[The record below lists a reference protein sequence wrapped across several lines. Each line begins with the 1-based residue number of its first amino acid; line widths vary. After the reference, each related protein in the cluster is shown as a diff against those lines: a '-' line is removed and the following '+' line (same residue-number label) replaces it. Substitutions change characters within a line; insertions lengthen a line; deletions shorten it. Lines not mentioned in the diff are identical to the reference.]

1 MRFLPQWPLR
11 SWLILSH
18 GGVLI
23 APVLVLLG
31 SGALFE
37 DLQWQTEEDLKHQ
50 GALLTMLIESEVLRA
65 RHDDKRAGIRAIA
78 GMLNPT
84 LQDAKAVTRS
94 GIQVVDTRG
103 RVVATSGRV
112 LGQDLS
118 AYPEIVDALNGNLSS
133 LTRPRPEPT
142 ERHAPWSES
151 RNAKVRVFVALPV
164 VVDEEVIGAI
174 LLSRTPRDQL
184 KTLYDM
190 GPGVGAAIVVAVV
203 AAMLLGA
210 VAAWVATRSLRLLG
224 RGAERIAEGDFR
236 GLADLARP
244 SRSHLVEVAHTA
256 TALTTMTERLR
267 DRLSYIAEFASNVS
281 HEFKTPIATLRG
293 TVELMS
299 DDDEMPLEQR
309 ARFLA
314 NASRELD
321 RLERMVSGL
330 LSLARADEEGARQ
343 EVDLQELVDE
353 AAARQEVAV
362 SGQAAPVSADRGQL
376 EAVLKNLVENARRH
390 GGPEVRVTLE
400 AFTEG
405 RLTGF
410 RVRDT
415 GQGISPANLERVF
428 DRFFTTDRARGGT
441 GLGLALVRAIVE
453 RHGGQVTVQSQPGD
467 TVFTVT
473 LPRSG

>member
-1 MRFLPQWPLR
+1 MRWLPQWPLR

-18 GGVLI
+18 GGVLV

-65 RHDDKRAGIRAIA
+65 RHEDKSAGIRTIA
-78 GMLNPT
+78 SRLNPS
-84 LQDAKAVTRS
+84 LQDAKAVTLS
-94 GIQVVDTRG
+94 GIQVVDTSG
-103 RVVATSGRV
+103 RVLATSGRV

-118 AYPEIVDALNGNLSS
+118 AYPEIVDALNGNVSS

-151 RNAKVRVFVALPV
+151 RSAKIRVFVALPV

-184 KTLYDM
+184 QALYYM
-190 GPGVGAAIVVAVV
+190 GPGVGGAIVVAVV

-224 RGAERIAEGDFR
+224 RGAERISEGDFR
-236 GLADLARP
+236 GLDELARP

-256 TALTTMTERLR
+256 TALTAMTERLR
-267 DRLSYIAEFASNVS
+267 QRLSYIAEFASNVS

-293 TVELMS
+293 TVELLC
-299 DDDEMPLEQR
+299 DDDEMPPEQR
-309 ARFLA
+309 ARFLT
-314 NASRELD
+314 NATRELD
-321 RLERMVSGL
+321 RLERMVTGL
-330 LSLARADEEGARQ
+330 LSLARADESGARQ
-343 EVDLQELVDE
+343 EVDLQELVAQ
-353 AAARQEVAV
+353 AASEHEVAV
-362 SGQAAPVSADRGQL
+362 SGEAAPVRADQAQI

-390 GGPEVRVTLE
+390 GGPDVQVSLE
-400 AFTEG
+400 AFTEP
-405 RLTGF
+405 RVTGF

-441 GLGLALVRAIVE
+441 GLGLALVRAIIE

-473 LPRSG
+473 LPRA